1 MNSVEA
7 LRPIPLGN
15 AVAVEAR
22 SDTCLSAARLAL
34 TQLAD
39 AIYPFELTSMSV
51 QVTVMNDDDHQP
63 WEAVAYGAL
72 LQ

>member
-1 MNSVEA
+1 MSSVEA

-22 SDTCLSAARLAL
+22 AADCLSAARLAL

-39 AIYPFELTSMSV
+39 TVHPLEVTSISV

-72 LQ
+72 LD